1 MKKKKIIIFGGSG
14 FLASNLADELSKKNY
29 RVTIFDNRRS
39 KYLKNNQ
46 KMIIGNI
53 LDTSKV
59 LNACKNQDVIYHFA
73 AVADIK
79 EANKKHL
86 NAIKINIYGTLN
98 ILEAAIKSAVKRII
112 FASSIYA
119 ISQHGGFYS
128 TSKLSSE
135 MIIERYSEKYPLKYT
150 ILRFGSLYGPRSNT
164 EKLLSIK

>member
-14 FLASNLADELSKKNY
+14 FLASNLADELSKKKY

-39 KYLKNNQ
+39 KYIKNNQ

-86 NAIKINIYGTLN
+86 NAIKINIYGLN
-98 ILEAAIKSAVKRII
+98 II
-112 FASSIYA
+112 
-119 ISQHGGFYS
+119 
-128 TSKLSSE
+128 
-135 MIIERYSEKYPLKYT
+135 
-150 ILRFGSLYGPRSNT
+150 N
-164 EKLLSIK
+164 LLWKTRQ